1 MSNTPMLSLPLLQA
15 AQAQKHVTV
24 NEALVRIDGLA
35 QLVLQSTNLVTSPG
49 LPVEGDCYA
58 IPSGA
63 TSAWAGQ
70 DGKIAMFSNGG
81 WLFVQPR
88 AGWRAWVV
96 DVSAM
101 VRFNGGN
108 WVIGAV
114 AISGN
119 GGATIQ
125 EVIEVDHVLA
135 PGSTSVVVGAIP
147 GDAIVFGVT
156 GRVLQ
161 AFGGTLTGWQ
171 LGVAG
176 SLNRYGGGLGVQAG
190 AWLRG
195 LTGTPTTY
203 YAPEDL
209 VLTAE
214 GDDFVDGSVRL
225 AIHLMRL
232 SIPGA

>member
-88 AGWRAWVV
+88 AGWRAETG
-96 DVSAM
+96 SSGLLRSLEM
-101 VRFNGGN
+101 
-108 WVIGAV
+108 GA
-114 AISGN
+114 
-119 GGATIQ
+119 
-125 EVIEVDHVLA
+125 
-135 PGSTSVVVGAIP
+135 
-147 GDAIVFGVT
+147 
-156 GRVLQ
+156 R
-161 AFGGTLTGWQ
+161 
-171 LGVAG
+171 
-176 SLNRYGGGLGVQAG
+176 RY
-190 AWLRG
+190 R
-195 LTGTPTTY
+195 
-203 YAPEDL
+203 
-209 VLTAE
+209 
-214 GDDFVDGSVRL
+214 R
-225 AIHLMRL
+225 
-232 SIPGA
+232 